1 MIVKV
6 FRGISKDFAELTK
19 TAQMEKT
26 ADYTGCGFKT
36 IQWYLA
42 EEKKCGQLQAPKK
55 PDRKCMIQL
64 DEHHKYLIRKT
75 VHSFF
80 SANRIPTIDAV
91 YREVQNNEE
100 IPNISRSK
108 HYNVLHELKFNT
120 NNETEKAC

>member
-1 MIVKV
+1 VLKV
-6 FRGISKDFAELTK
+6 VDLKP
-19 TAQMEKT
+19 
-26 ADYTGCGFKT
+26 
-36 IQWYLA
+36 
-42 EEKKCGQLQAPKK
+42 PKK

-64 DEHHKYLIRKT
+64 DEHQKYLIRKT

-108 HYNVLHELKFNT
+108 HYNVLHELKF
-120 NNETEKAC
+120 K